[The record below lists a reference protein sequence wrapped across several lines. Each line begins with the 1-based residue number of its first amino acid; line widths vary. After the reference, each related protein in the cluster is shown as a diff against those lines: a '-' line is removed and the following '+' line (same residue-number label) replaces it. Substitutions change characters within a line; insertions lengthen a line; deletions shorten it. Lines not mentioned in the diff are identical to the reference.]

1 MNSNWIFSNPA
12 AGDLVAQ
19 GVIDPQRVVELHPCC
34 RDSKIPVL
42 RCESSGVIFLE
53 SAEET
58 TGDYY
63 TTADPQNPA
72 RLGRASNPPSI
83 NELQR
88 RADLIHSFVEGRRWV
103 DVGAG
108 SGDLLLSPRLALSA
122 RQIAA
127 VEPNLGHLSG
137 MRARGIEAWP
147 SISALE
153 NDCSEPFEIVTLFHV
168 LEHLHQPLASL
179 RKLRALMADKGTLI
193 VEVPHARD
201 VLLETFDNTAFKDF
215 TFWSQHLVLHT
226 LQSLSTIVS
235 AAGFHVKEI
244 RQEQRYP
251 LANHLPWLSH
261 GEPGGQ
267 VSFSHL
273 DDPLLRE
280 VYARML
286 SELGQTD
293 TLICIAS
300 INDER

>member
-1 MNSNWIFSNPA
+1 MNSDWIISNPA
-12 AGDLVAQ
+12 AGELVAQ
-19 GVIDPQRVVELHPCC
+19 GVIDPQRVVEIHPRC

-42 RCESSGVIFLE
+42 RCESSGVIFLA

-58 TGDYY
+58 AGDYY
-63 TTADPQNPA
+63 SHADPQNPA
-72 RLGRASNPPSI
+72 RLGRTSNPPSI
-83 NELQR
+83 NDLQR
-88 RADLIHSFVEGRRWV
+88 RADLIHSFVEGRRWA
-103 DVGAG
+103 DIGAG

-122 RQIAA
+122 RGIVA
-127 VEPNLGHLSG
+127 VEPNLGHLSS

-147 SISALE
+147 SVTALE
-153 NDCSEPFEIVTLFHV
+153 SDCSEPFGIVTLFHV

-179 RKLRALMADKGTLI
+179 RKLQALMENMATLV

-201 VLLETFDNTAFKDF
+201 VLLETFDNAAFKDF

-226 LQSLSTIVS
+226 QQSLSSIVT
-235 AAGFHVKEI
+235 AAGFHVNEI

-251 LANHLPWLSH
+251 LANHLRWLSH

-273 DDPLLRE
+273 DDPLLE
-280 VYARML
+280 EAYVCKL
-286 SELGQTD
+286 SELDQTD

-300 INDER
+300 VNNER